1 MFRITM
7 EVKVFKEEDVY
18 VALCP
23 ELNVSSFL
31 GGDDIESAKKSL
43 REALEAFVEEC
54 EAMGTL
60 EDVLEEAGFVKAAQN
75 VCLFQIDATYAVIL
89 FNSIFPCSNSFMTP
103 SILHISS

>member
-31 GGDDIESAKKSL
+31 GG
-43 REALEAFVEEC
+43 
-54 EAMGTL
+54 G
-60 EDVLEEAGFVKAAQN
+60 
-75 VCLFQIDATYAVIL
+75 
-89 FNSIFPCSNSFMTP
+89 
-103 SILHISS
+103 